1 MKNQHYFITLQLLL
15 GEFEK
20 AATVVVP
27 AENAEE
33 AKRMALEGECHERCI
48 SKWRD
53 ACEDGAT
60 GMIYEIISCRLI
72 PQEDVAVLRKYI

>member
-1 MKNQHYFITLQLLL
+1 MKNQHYFITLQLLI

-20 AATVVVP
+20 TTSTIVP
-27 AENAEE
+27 AKNAEE

-60 GMIYEIISCRLI
+60 GMIYEIFDCKPIS
-72 PQEDVAVLRKYI
+72 QDDVAVLRKYI